1 MAVTL
6 KVLAQGQLPNSKTTL
21 YTCPALTQA
30 LITDGRIVNT
40 GAADRTVNLYAKTA
54 AGTSRRLIAK
64 DLTLPPSVPYAIRGG
79 QVIEA
84 GGLIEGDASVAAE
97 VDFYISGAEIA

>member
-1 MAVTL
+1 MAATL

-30 LITDGRIVNT
+30 LITDARLVNT
-40 GAADRTVNLYAKTA
+40 GAADRTVNIYAKTSG
-54 AGTSRRLIAK
+54 GTSRRLIAK
-64 DLTLPPSVPYAIRGG
+64 DLTLPPNVPYAIRGG

-84 GGLIEGDASVAAE
+84 GGVIEGDASAAAE
-97 VDFYISGAEIA
+97 VDYYFSGVEFA